1 MDQRTRNRIKEH
13 SGDNHNLQQV
23 TPKGTNLDMVNKITG
38 EPTGMF
44 ICSCGWQG
52 WLDLK

>member
-1 MDQRTRNRIKEH
+1 MNQRTCNRLKEH
-13 SGDNHNLQQV
+13 SEDGHNLQQIH
-23 TPKGTNLDMVNKITG
+23 PKGSNLTMTNKVTG